1 LPDEGHH
8 QRSSEV
14 IKGYEWSSEVRVIIR
29 AHRGHQSS
37 SELRQ
42 EALTVGKLL
51 EGDCEREEDEHL
63 MKEAIRGPQRSS
75 EIIRAHQSSSV
86 AATRGHQRSSE
97 VMRSHQWS
105 SVMSERE
112 AHHIVLR
119 HAEGVDIRYAL
130 AHETHETREPVA
142 SAATVGGRWACGIP
156 GAITLP
162 QPAIHSQPFM
172 ITVAP

>member
-1 LPDEGHH
+1 
-8 QRSSEV
+8 
-14 IKGYEWSSEVRVIIR
+14 VIIR
-29 AHRGHQSS
+29 AHRGHQRS

-63 MKEAIRGPQRSS
+63 MREAIRAHQRILRAHQSSS
-75 EIIRAHQSSSV
+75 ELIRAHQSSSV

-97 VMRSHQWS
+97 VMRSHQWP

-112 AHHIVLR
+112 AHHIILR

-130 AHETHETREPVA
+130 AHETHETREQVA
-142 SAATVGGRWACGIP
+142 SAATLGGRWACGIP

-162 QPAIHSQPFM
+162 QPAIHSQPFT
-172 ITVAP
+172 ITVTP

>member
-1 LPDEGHH
+1 MRD
-8 QRSSEV
+8 V
-14 IKGYEWSSEVRVIIR
+14 IK
-29 AHRGHQSS
+29 GHQSS

-63 MKEAIRGPQRSS
+63 MREAIRAHQRILRAHQSSS
-75 EIIRAHQSSSV
+75 ELIRAHQSSSV

-97 VMRSHQWS
+97 VMRSHQWP

-112 AHHIVLR
+112 AHHIILR

-130 AHETHETREPVA
+130 AHETHETREQVA

-162 QPAIHSQPFM
+162 QPAIHSQPFT
-172 ITVAP
+172 ITVTP

>member
-1 LPDEGHH
+1 LPDEGRH

-63 MKEAIRGPQRSS
+63 MREAIRAHQRILRAHQSSS
-75 EIIRAHQSSSV
+75 ELIRAHQSSSELIRAHQWPPPEV
-86 AATRGHQRSSE
+86 IRGHPRS
-97 VMRSHQWS
+97 
-105 SVMSERE
+105 
-112 AHHIVLR
+112 
-119 HAEGVDIRYAL
+119 
-130 AHETHETREPVA
+130 
-142 SAATVGGRWACGIP
+142 
-156 GAITLP
+156 
-162 QPAIHSQPFM
+162 
-172 ITVAP
+172 